1 MRVTKLVV
9 GILLLVLAA
18 WLLIDGVA
26 NGILGIWT
34 DPNYVYASLEIIL
47 AGLFI
52 GAGVVYIVQE
62 DSSFLGGDITG
73 LILLVIGGIIGIV
86 GGFMDRWMFL
96 YAVISLVVGIGF
108 FIWHSKTCEDIQQ
121 FYEF

>member
-1 MRVTKLVV
+1 MRVPKLVV

-18 WLLIDGVA
+18 WLLIDGIA

-62 DSSFLGGDITG
+62 DSPFLGGDITG
-73 LILLVIGGIIGIV
+73 LILLVIGGVIGII

-96 YAVISLVVGIGF
+96 YAIVSLVIGVGF
-108 FIWHSKTCEDIQQ
+108 FFWHSKTCEDI
-121 FYEF
+121 

>member
-1 MRVTKLVV
+1 MRIAKLVV
-9 GILLLVLAA
+9 GILLLVLAV
-18 WLLIDGVA
+18 WLLVDGIL

-34 DPNYVYASLEIIL
+34 SPNYVYATLEIIL

-62 DSSFLGGDITG
+62 NNPFLGGDITN
-73 LILLVIGGIIGIV
+73 LILLIIGGIIGLV
-86 GGFMDRWMFL
+86 GGFFNGWMFL

-108 FIWHSKTCEDIQQ
+108 FIWHVKIGESI
-121 FYEF
+121 

>member
-52 GAGVVYIVQE
+52 VAGV
-62 DSSFLGGDITG
+62 F
-73 LILLVIGGIIGIV
+73 
-86 GGFMDRWMFL
+86 
-96 YAVISLVVGIGF
+96 
-108 FIWHSKTCEDIQQ
+108 
-121 FYEF
+121 